1 MKSRF
6 LFSPSGNGGLYEKR
20 GVSAQK
26 EEVHAAT
33 KKLDQGLFPKS
44 FCKVYADVLCGDADW
59 VNVMH
64 ADGAGTK
71 SILAYLYWKETGDV
85 SVWKGIAQDAIVMNL
100 DDLLCVGIHDN
111 LLFSSTIDRNKRNI
125 PSEVLEAVING
136 TQEFFNSMKKFG
148 VNIHFMGGETAD
160 VGDLVRTIAVNGT
173 MTARW
178 PRKKIITNEKIK
190 PGNVIVGLAGFGQT
204 KYESEYNSG
213 LASNGLTS
221 ARHDVLQKIYSENFP
236 ESFDNSL
243 DGSVVYIG
251 PHKMTDKM
259 ETAGQSM
266 EVGKLLLSPTRTFAP
281 VMKILLEDYFDSI
294 LGLIHCSGGGQTK
307 CLKYVPENVR
317 IVKDNLFAPP
327 VIFQL
332 IQKASGA
339 DDREMFQVFNMGTR
353 LEIYT
358 NEQDAD
364 KIMSVSKSMGVDAA
378 IIGRVEES
386 NKKELLI
393 SANDK
398 RLWY

>member
-1 MKSRF
+1 MDMS
-6 LFSPSGNGGLYEKR
+6 LYEKR

-33 KKLDQGLFPKS
+33 KNLDQGLFPKA
-44 FCKVYADVLCGDADW
+44 FCKIYADVLCGDDDW

-64 ADGAGTK
+64 ADGAGSK

-100 DDLLCVGIHDN
+100 DDLLCVGIYDN
-111 LLFSSTIDRNKRNI
+111 LLFSSTIDRNKKNI
-125 PSEVLEAVING
+125 PAEVLEAVING
-136 TQEFFNSMKKFG
+136 TQDFFNTMKSFG

-160 VGDLVRTIAVNGT
+160 VGDVVRTMAVNGT

-178 PRKKIITNEKIK
+178 PIEKLITNEKIR

-204 KYESEYNSG
+204 NYETEYNSG

-221 ARHDVLQKIYSENFP
+221 ARHDVLNKSYAERFP

-243 DGSVVYIG
+243 DSSVVYIG
-251 PHKMTDKM
+251 PHKMTDKI
-259 ETAGQSM
+259 
-266 EVGKLLLSPTRTFAP
+266 EVGSKKLEIGKLLLSPTRTFAP
-281 VMKILLEDYFDSI
+281 VMKELLENHFDAI
-294 LGLIHCSGGGQTK
+294 NGLIHCSGGGQTK

-317 IVKDNLFAPP
+317 IIKDNLFEPP

-332 IQKASGA
+332 IQEASKS
-339 DDREMFQVFNMGTR
+339 DDREMYQVFNMGTR

-358 NEQDAD
+358 NETDAEN
-364 KIMSVSKSMGVDAA
+364 IISVAKRFGVDAQL
-378 IIGRVEES
+378 IGRVEES
-386 NKKELLI
+386 SKKELAI
-393 SANDK
+393 FANGK
-398 RLWY
+398 QLLY